1 MTYSGKGNIKMA
13 SKESIELV
21 SRLNPSISQG
31 FRKGEDKF
39 DYNKDAGMI
48 VCPTGHMA
56 IRKARQRKKTVQKT
70 QVDVYFFDVE
80 KCKACALR
88 EGCYKEAAKTKSY
101 SISIKSDEHKFQ
113 MESQQSDRFKFLS
126 KERY

>member
-1 MTYSGKGNIKMA
+1 
-13 SKESIELV
+13 
-21 SRLNPSISQG
+21 
-31 FRKGEDKF
+31 
-39 DYNKDAGMI
+39 MI